1 MAPKFNPKK
10 NPEQAKPDPVV
21 SKFLGDDDPEDELQ
35 EEQQPKET
43 TKPKARSKKAKV
55 EIVRK
60 EKRSKKFV
68 VAMAPSL
75 HARIKEAAQEAGVSV
90 NDYIHQALDNVTP

>member
-1 MAPKFNPKK
+1 MARGF
-10 NPEQAKPDPVV
+10 DPLKGPVQSTSEDVV
-21 SKFLGDDDPEDELQ
+21 SKFLDDPE
-35 EEQQPKET
+35 EEPQPKET
-43 TKPKARSKKAKV
+43 TKPKARNKKAKV

-90 NDYIHQALDNVTP
+90 NDYIHQALDNITP